1 MLQPS
6 PRMQYLH
13 AHNMWYQQGSYGCD
27 LCNTTVGYH
36 SGVFAGRYELH
47 KLQMLSWASITQYAH
62 ANVPVLPTVS
72 CCKWLL
78 LHRHG
83 GQATENYT
91 VAHESRQSQVLFL
104 LRHVCIA
111 ALPALTS
118 LINRMRAQHTVS
130 SKAYFTGLLTSK
142 HLGKI
147 DVSKG
152 YSYVQQTKTCASS
165 QITP

>member
-1 MLQPS
+1 
-6 PRMQYLH
+6 MQYLY

-47 KLQMLSWASITQYAH
+47 KLQMLSLASITQYAH
-62 ANVPVLPTVS
+62 ANFPVLPTVS

-83 GQATENYT
+83 EQATENDT
-91 VAHESRQSQVLFL
+91 VAHERRLSQVLFL
-104 LRHVCIA
+104 PRHVCIP

-118 LINRMRAQHTVS
+118 AIDRMRAQHTVS
-130 SKAYFTGLLTSK
+130 SKDYFVGLFASK
-142 HLGKI
+142 HLRKI

-152 YSYVQQTKTCASS
+152 CSYVQQTKTCAR
-165 QITP
+165 QTP